1 MTDVEAM
8 KDELDGLASDEE
20 LAEVVDVVD
29 DRYMVM
35 VRVKVVLSVV
45 EGSAVPSR
53 AWEVLAA
60 EDGADVWLAEEDLVE
75 SLGELEV
82 CKAATTS
89 AENVVADGTDC
100 DVRDV
105 VAMTTFVDDDT
116 EETIGEEMT
125 NELRPSEAETVA
137 EETATEEPRASDTLT
152 FPEEV
157 VTFVL
162 VGLLLLTASKRSV

>member
-1 MTDVEAM
+1 M
-8 KDELDGLASDEE
+8 
-20 LAEVVDVVD
+20 
-29 DRYMVM
+29 
-35 VRVKVVLSVV
+35 
-45 EGSAVPSR
+45 
-53 AWEVLAA
+53 
-60 EDGADVWLAEEDLVE
+60 
-75 SLGELEV
+75 
-82 CKAATTS
+82 
-89 AENVVADGTDC
+89 
-100 DVRDV
+100 
-105 VAMTTFVDDDT
+105 TFVDDDT

>member
-45 EGSAVPSR
+45 AGSAVPSR

-60 EDGADVWLAEEDLVE
+60 EDGADAWLAEEDLVE

-89 AENVVADGTDC
+89 AENVVADGTDF
-100 DVRDV
+100 DVWDV
-105 VAMTTFVDDDT
+105 VAMTFVDDDT

>member
-105 VAMTTFVDDDT
+105 VAMTFVDDDT